1 MLKNISNNQIKFY
14 TILLTKGFPMPSFD
28 KRILQNTEEQK
39 REDLFFKDFRSKHE
53 SSILNFFEQK
63 TTNAFG
69 NYFIVL

>member
-1 MLKNISNNQIKFY
+1 
-14 TILLTKGFPMPSFD
+14 MPSFD